1 MARHVLLAPLV
12 ITSMVQNVTPARAR
26 LLAVQLATQS
36 RVIAL
41 LAALDT
47 IWMWLAKHANSAKVL
62 FRAMVKHAI
71 YALLVTTSTEQTVPH
86 AQVRLET
93 ATLATHCPASA
104 QDVLYSTS
112 LIKAPINVDCALT
125 LQLVDSWTLLMFA
138 KIVTIELPAALL
150 ATSQVEFVR
159 RATLIS
165 TSTILPPTRSASS
178 KVTTLTQLRTRR
190 RYAVLL
196 TAATVPA
203 TFAVD
208 ALLAIA

>member
-12 ITSMVQNVTPARAR
+12 ITSMEQNVTPARAR
-26 LLAVQLATQS
+26 LLA
-36 RVIAL
+36 
-41 LAALDT
+41 
-47 IWMWLAKHANSAKVL
+47 
-62 FRAMVKHAI
+62 
-71 YALLVTTSTEQTVPH
+71 
-86 AQVRLET
+86 

-159 RATLIS
+159 RATLIT